1 MHVALGELERRLDPS
16 RFLRIHRTHL
26 VNLDYVKTMEPY
38 DGARLVVELVDGTRL
53 MASRSRS
60 RELKDLAR

>member
-1 MHVALGELERRLDPS
+1 
-16 RFLRIHRTHL
+16 

-38 DGARLVVELVDGTRL
+38 DGARLTVELADGTRL